1 MVVDVIDGVVNETP
15 VVSAVPPVAAEY
27 QLTVPISDAAARST
41 VPVPQRDAGVAPV
54 IDGIVFTVAV
64 TAVLEAVVQ
73 LAVLA
78 ST

>member
-1 MVVDVIDGVVNETP
+1 MVVDVIDGVVNEPP
-15 VVSAVPPVAAEY
+15 VLSAVPPVAAGY
-27 QLTVPISDAAARST
+27 QLTVPISDEAARST
-41 VPVPQRDAGVAPV
+41 VPVPQRDAGVVPV

-64 TAVLEAVVQ
+64 TAVLDAVVQ